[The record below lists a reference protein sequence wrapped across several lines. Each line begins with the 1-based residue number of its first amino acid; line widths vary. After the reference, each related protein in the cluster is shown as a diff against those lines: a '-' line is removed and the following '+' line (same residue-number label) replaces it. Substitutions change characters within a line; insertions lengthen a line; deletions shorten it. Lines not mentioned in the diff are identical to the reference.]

1 MAKPL
6 NTFQKGMAKPFK
18 YLSERYGQTL
28 KYLSER
34 YGQTLKYLSERY
46 GQTLKYLSER
56 YGQTLIIKGKVKLM
70 VCFFQ
75 RVWPYLF
82 QRYLKGL
89 ALPFSKVFK
98 GFGLTFFKGI

>member
-6 NTFQKGMAKPFK
+6 NTFQKGMAKPF
-18 YLSERYGQTL
+18 

-98 GFGLTFFKGI
+98 GFGLTFLKGI